1 MASHENLFSF
11 QIYCYGNENAVHLH
25 NFFIVISQ
33 PKHMLMAI
41 GLDKQI
47 FMSLKLLICSY
58 PSVST
63 YVLDTQKNRLI
74 HTGLFDKTQHIIILD
89 VK

>member
-1 MASHENLFSF
+1 
-11 QIYCYGNENAVHLH
+11 
-25 NFFIVISQ
+25 
-33 PKHMLMAI
+33 MLMAI